1 MSQQEKAFNSTAAGQ
16 RAMCV
21 DATSRSVV
29 SILNSKV
36 RSLGGDAWADN
47 TISTANDAMLRSIM
61 DDLLPIYNTLVK

>member
-1 MSQQEKAFNSTAAGQ
+1 
-16 RAMCV
+16 MCV

-47 TISTANDAMLRSIM
+47 TIATANDAMLRSIM